1 MLSAGLN
8 GRVRVFHKSVAI
20 FCWLLFFA
28 ALTRPLDGFN
38 DINNI
43 LNELSPAEESYK
55 LMLLYPLKHINADPA
70 IKLLSVGLAST
81 LILSIILLRV
91 SKTTSVSLISLAF
104 LLFSLQPLILY
115 HYRQYLGY
123 ALAFCAV
130 HFYLESRPWLFRLC
144 SVLAIGAHPI
154 FATVFLILLVYNTDP
169 FARLKKIKF
178 SMTISPLLVVG
189 PAVISRLL
197 FFLVF
202 FLGIL
207 MTAATIFSF
216 ASSLFPGYAQYSNWD
231 IDSSMAGAAIAVS
244 IPVAIGIALP
254 FFEFKDDSTALLFY
268 STYGSLCAVTLFQLT
283 ESLYAASRLG
293 SSLYP
298 IICYCMLSAR
308 ISNARFRYI
317 AFITPAC
324 ISAANL
330 ARLLSYK

>member
-8 GRVRVFHKSVAI
+8 GRVRVFHKGVAI

-55 LMLLYPLKHINADPA
+55 LMLLYPLKYINADPA
-70 IKLLSVGLAST
+70 IKLVSVGLAST
-81 LILSIILLRV
+81 FILSIILLRV
-91 SKTTSVSLISLAF
+91 SKRSSVSLISLAF
-104 LLFSLQPLILY
+104 LLFSLQPLILF

-130 HFYLESRPWLFRLC
+130 HFYLESRPWLFRLF
-144 SVLAIGAHPI
+144 SVLAIGAHPM
-154 FATVFLILLVYNTDP
+154 FANVFLILLAYNTGP
-169 FARLKKIKF
+169 FLRLRKSSF
-178 SMTISPLLVVG
+178 TITITPLLVMKA
-189 PAVISRLL
+189 PVISRFL

-202 FLGIL
+202 LLGIL
-207 MTAATIFSF
+207 MTASTLFSV
-216 ASSLFPGYAQYSNWD
+216 ASSLFPGYAQYSNWE
-231 IDSSMAGAAIAVS
+231 IDSSMAGAEIAAS

-268 STYGSLCAVTLFQLT
+268 ATYGTLCAVTLFQLT
-283 ESLYAASRLG
+283 ASLYAASRLG

-298 IICYCMLSAR
+298 VICYCMLSVR
-308 ISNARFRYI
+308 INNDRFRYI
-317 AFITPAC
+317 AFIAPAC
-324 ISAANL
+324 VSAANL
-330 ARLLSYK
+330 VRLLSYK